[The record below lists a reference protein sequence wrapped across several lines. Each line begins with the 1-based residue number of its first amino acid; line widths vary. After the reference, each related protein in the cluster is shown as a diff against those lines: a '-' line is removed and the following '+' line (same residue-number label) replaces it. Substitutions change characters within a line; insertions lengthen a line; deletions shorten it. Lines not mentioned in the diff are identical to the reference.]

1 MQDVSFKKSVPVIVI
16 VWDLVPFKGDI
27 AVTFLE

>member
-16 VWDLVPFKGDI
+16 VWDLVPFKGEHRCD
-27 AVTFLE
+27 FS